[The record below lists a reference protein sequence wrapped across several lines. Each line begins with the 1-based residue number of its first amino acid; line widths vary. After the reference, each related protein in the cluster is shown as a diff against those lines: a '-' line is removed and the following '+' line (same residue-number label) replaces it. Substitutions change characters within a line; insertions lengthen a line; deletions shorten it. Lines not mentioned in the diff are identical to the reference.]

1 MTMTAEE
8 VEASV
13 AAARGDGFLA
23 VSKTASVDCVGAA
36 IVCDMGRRPASE
48 FGYGRGR
55 NEPLNRPEGWFPLLF
70 TTALLRKEGNAGKNL
85 PEGWCRTRLSF
96 ATS

>member
-55 NEPLNRPEGWFPLLF
+55 NEPLNRPEGWFPLLL
-70 TTALLRKEGNAGKNL
+70 TTALLLKEGNAGRTL
-85 PEGWCRTRLSF
+85 PEGWLQTRLPF

>member
-23 VSKTASVDCVGAA
+23 VSKTVPVDCVGAA
-36 IVCDMGRRPASE
+36 IVCDMRRKPASE

-55 NEPLNRPEGWFPLLF
+55 NEPLNRPRRVVF
-70 TTALLRKEGNAGKNL
+70 TAAYNRTS
-85 PEGWCRTRLSF
+85 PEGRKCR
-96 ATS
+96 